1 MTRRGIIL
9 AGGAGTRLH
18 PLTLAVSKQLLPVHD
33 KPMIYYPLTTLM
45 LAGIREVLIIT
56 TPDDRPRFEAL
67 LGDGHA
73 WGMRLSYAEQAVPNG
88 VAQALVIGRDFLDG
102 APSALILG
110 DNIFHGAGLRAQ
122 VLAAAQATTGA
133 TIFAYRVR
141 DASRYGVVELDV
153 AGRPLG
159 IEEKPAVPRSR
170 LAVTGLYFYDADAP
184 ALAAQLQPS
193 ARGEYEITDLSASY
207 LARGT
212 LRVEVLSR
220 GVVWLDMGTHESLYE
235 ASSFIHTIEA
245 RQALKVG
252 APEEVAWRMGYI
264 SDAEFRALAMRLAGS
279 TYGRSLL
286 ETLEGERPE

>member
-18 PLTLAVSKQLLPVHD
+18 PLTLTVSKQLLPVHD

-45 LAGIREVLIIT
+45 LAGMRDVLIIT

-67 LGDGHA
+67 LGDGRA
-73 WGMRLSYAEQAVPNG
+73 WGMRFSYAEQAVPNG

-110 DNIFHGAGLRAQ
+110 DNIFHGAGLRSQ
-122 VLAAAQATTGA
+122 VLAAAQATSGA

-141 DASRYGVVELDV
+141 DASRYGVVELDGD
-153 AGRPLG
+153 GRPLG

-193 ARGEYEITDLSASY
+193 ARGEYEITDLSAAY

-264 SDAEFRALAMRLAGS
+264 SDAEFRALASRLAGS
-279 TYGRSLL
+279 AYGRALL